1 MSKYAIIT
9 DSTSDLCKD
18 FRRQYNIDYVQM
30 NISYD
35 DKELPASLDWE
46 IYTPK
51 ELYDTMRSGK
61 RIRTTQVPYETF
73 KQKFTSYLEQGQ
85 DVLYISCSSAL
96 SGSVNIARIVKDE
109 LASEYP
115 NNKVVIVDSLIS
127 CLGQGLLVMKAAELR
142 EAGKTIEEVQTYLEE
157 NKLKVNQVCTVE
169 TLDYLKR
176 AGRVKA
182 SSAFFGNLFGVKPI
196 IISDV
201 IGQNYAFKKIKGRVA
216 SMNFLVEYMKENII
230 DPENQTIYVVHADS
244 IEDANYLKEHILQAV
259 KCKDVY
265 IDNIGP
271 IVGASTGPGTVAIYF
286 VGKEVTIKGE

>member
-1 MSKYAIIT
+1 MNKYAIIT
-9 DSTSDLCKD
+9 DSTSDLCQD
-18 FRRQYNIDYVQM
+18 FRRQYGIDYVQM

-46 IYTPK
+46 IYSPK
-51 ELYDTMRSGK
+51 ELYDTMRNGK

-73 KQKFTSYLEQGQ
+73 KEKFKSYLEKGE
-85 DVLYISCSSAL
+85 DVLYILCSSAL

-109 LASEYP
+109 LSSEYP
-115 NNKVVIVDSLIS
+115 NNKIVIVDSLIS
-127 CLGQGLLVMKAAELR
+127 CLGQGLLVIKASTLR
-142 EAGKTIEEVQTYLEE
+142 EEGKSIDEVQSYLES

-216 SMNFLVEYMKENII
+216 SMNYLVEYMKENII
-230 DPENQTIYVVHADS
+230 DPENQIIYVVHADS
-244 IEDANYLKEHILQAV
+244 IEDANYLKEHILRTV

-265 IDNIGP
+265 IDYIGP
-271 IVGASTGPGTVAIYF
+271 IVGASVGPGAVAIYF
-286 VGKEVTIKGE
+286 MGKEVTIKGE